1 MKKQRKA
8 LQAPNVIVFIF
19 LVMVIMMILTWIVP
33 AGAYDRYFNEELN
46 RTLIDPDSY
55 HAVAQSPVG
64 IMAMLQSISSGFIR
78 NISTI
83 AYVFCWG
90 GAFGILMKTKLI
102 DDGIKSVIGGNRR
115 MKAPFLIIVFI
126 SFLFSAG
133 GAFVGIQQSFWA
145 FTPVIAVLCA
155 SIGYDELVAFVAVAV
170 ANNIGY
176 MCGPMNMWNTGV
188 AQQISELPLFSGV
201 RMRLALWVLFMTM
214 LLVYTWLY
222 ARRIQKDPARSVT
235 YGLEKKSL
243 QLSEEMGERAELT
256 PRRKVALACLIA
268 EFVVF
273 IILIAFFDMTS
284 SGKIGAYLL
293 GTGIIVAVVNGND
306 YNKIADGFVE
316 GFQMVL
322 VPCIVLGMAGS
333 IMEILESGNT
343 LDPIL
348 HGAVQLLSGTSNT
361 FALLMIY
368 LFQFLFNF
376 LVPSGTAQA
385 ATTMPIIAPLADL
398 VNVSRQSAILAF
410 QFGDGYSN
418 MIWPTALLAPLAF
431 TNIPLKK
438 WLKWFL
444 PFTAVF
450 IVVSC
455 LVLVYASMTGF

>member
-188 AQQISELPLFSGV
+188 A
-201 RMRLALWVLFMTM
+201 
-214 LLVYTWLY
+214 
-222 ARRIQKDPARSVT
+222 
-235 YGLEKKSL
+235 
-243 QLSEEMGERAELT
+243 
-256 PRRKVALACLIA
+256 
-268 EFVVF
+268 
-273 IILIAFFDMTS
+273 
-284 SGKIGAYLL
+284 
-293 GTGIIVAVVNGND
+293 
-306 YNKIADGFVE
+306 
-316 GFQMVL
+316 
-322 VPCIVLGMAGS
+322 
-333 IMEILESGNT
+333 
-343 LDPIL
+343 
-348 HGAVQLLSGTSNT
+348 
-361 FALLMIY
+361 
-368 LFQFLFNF
+368 
-376 LVPSGTAQA
+376 
-385 ATTMPIIAPLADL
+385 
-398 VNVSRQSAILAF
+398 
-410 QFGDGYSN
+410 
-418 MIWPTALLAPLAF
+418 
-431 TNIPLKK
+431 
-438 WLKWFL
+438 
-444 PFTAVF
+444 
-450 IVVSC
+450 
-455 LVLVYASMTGF
+455 

>member
-1 MKKQRKA
+1 M
-8 LQAPNVIVFIF
+8 
-19 LVMVIMMILTWIVP
+19 
-33 AGAYDRYFNEELN
+33 
-46 RTLIDPDSY
+46 
-55 HAVAQSPVG
+55 
-64 IMAMLQSISSGFIR
+64 
-78 NISTI
+78 
-83 AYVFCWG
+83 
-90 GAFGILMKTKLI
+90 
-102 DDGIKSVIGGNRR
+102 
-115 MKAPFLIIVFI
+115 
-126 SFLFSAG
+126 
-133 GAFVGIQQSFWA
+133 
-145 FTPVIAVLCA
+145 
-155 SIGYDELVAFVAVAV
+155 
-170 ANNIGY
+170 
-176 MCGPMNMWNTGV
+176 
-188 AQQISELPLFSGV
+188 
-201 RMRLALWVLFMTM
+201 
-214 LLVYTWLY
+214 
-222 ARRIQKDPARSVT
+222 
-235 YGLEKKSL
+235 
-243 QLSEEMGERAELT
+243 
-256 PRRKVALACLIA
+256 
-268 EFVVF
+268 F

-306 YNKIADGFVE
+306 YNEIADGFVE

-322 VPCIVLGMAGS
+322 VPCIVLGMAGG

>member
-1 MKKQRKA
+1 
-8 LQAPNVIVFIF
+8 
-19 LVMVIMMILTWIVP
+19 
-33 AGAYDRYFNEELN
+33 
-46 RTLIDPDSY
+46 
-55 HAVAQSPVG
+55 
-64 IMAMLQSISSGFIR
+64 
-78 NISTI
+78 
-83 AYVFCWG
+83 
-90 GAFGILMKTKLI
+90 
-102 DDGIKSVIGGNRR
+102 
-115 MKAPFLIIVFI
+115 
-126 SFLFSAG
+126 
-133 GAFVGIQQSFWA
+133 
-145 FTPVIAVLCA
+145 
-155 SIGYDELVAFVAVAV
+155 
-170 ANNIGY
+170 
-176 MCGPMNMWNTGV
+176 
-188 AQQISELPLFSGV
+188 
-201 RMRLALWVLFMTM
+201 
-214 LLVYTWLY
+214 
-222 ARRIQKDPARSVT
+222 
-235 YGLEKKSL
+235 
-243 QLSEEMGERAELT
+243 
-256 PRRKVALACLIA
+256 
-268 EFVVF
+268 
-273 IILIAFFDMTS
+273 
-284 SGKIGAYLL
+284 
-293 GTGIIVAVVNGND
+293 
-306 YNKIADGFVE
+306 
-316 GFQMVL
+316 MVL
-322 VPCIVLGMAGS
+322 VPCIVLGMAGG